1 MSRSTGRLLAL
12 IVFFLCP
19 TPVFGQLPAGPEPDT
34 LDSNVRVVVI
44 DAGHGGND
52 PGTTG
57 ISGVREKDVALAVAK
72 ELAAILGQD
81 PGIEVHLTR
90 SDDRYLYPWKRGE
103 VAMGFKGNRS
113 GLFLS
118 IHANAMPGDSA
129 TRGFEIFFLS
139 EARTEHERRVAAME
153 NAPPPAEGVA
163 YRIAGDPELD
173 GILRELLN
181 TDAHR
186 WSSVLAESV
195 RDGMA
200 TAPNTRDRGVRQGP
214 LAVITNTL
222 MPGVLI
228 ELGYLT
234 NRTEER
240 RLTRASHQAGLAW
253 GIAQGVYSFFAQYPP
268 GQSTMLSGRQP
279 IPPGDPP
286 GGR

>member
-1 MSRSTGRLLAL
+1 MRWSHTSAIAILAL
-12 IVFFLCP
+12 CWIAS
-19 TPVFGQLPAGPEPDT
+19 PVFGQLPEEFEPDT
-34 LDSNVRVVVI
+34 LDSSVRVVVI

-72 ELAAILGQD
+72 ELAIILGQD

-103 VAMGFKGNRS
+103 VAMGLKGKRS

-118 IHANAMPGDSA
+118 IHANAMPGDSI
-129 TRGFEIFFLS
+129 TRGFEVFFLS

-163 YRIAGDPELD
+163 YRIAEDPELD

-181 TDAHR
+181 IDAHR
-186 WSSVLAESV
+186 WSSILAESI

-234 NRTEER
+234 NRTEEH
-240 RLTRASHQAGLAW
+240 RLSTASHQAGLAW
-253 GIAQGVYSFFAQYPP
+253 GIAQGVYSFLAQYPP
-268 GQSTMLSGRQP
+268 AQGAVLSERQP
-279 IPPGDPP
+279 GPSGDPP

>member
-1 MSRSTGRLLAL
+1 MRHRHTGALAVLAL
-12 IVFFLCP
+12 SCSALPIS
-19 TPVFGQLPAGPEPDT
+19 GQLPDASVTDT
-34 LDSNVRVVVI
+34 LDSSVRVVVI

-52 PGTTG
+52 PGTIG

-72 ELAAILGQD
+72 ELAIILGQD

-90 SDDRYLYPWKRGE
+90 DDDRYLYPWKRGE

-118 IHANAMPGDSA
+118 IHANAMPGDSV
-129 TRGFEIFFLS
+129 TRGFEVFFLN
-139 EARTEHERRVAAME
+139 EARTEHERRVAAIE

-163 YRIAGDPELD
+163 YRIAEDPELD

-181 TDAHR
+181 IDAHR
-186 WSSVLAESV
+186 WSSILAESV

-234 NRTEER
+234 NRTEEH
-240 RLTRASHQAGLAW
+240 RLTTASHQADLAW

-268 GQSTMLSGRQP
+268 AQSAVLSDRDPGP
-279 IPPGDPP
+279 AGDPP
-286 GGR
+286 GEE